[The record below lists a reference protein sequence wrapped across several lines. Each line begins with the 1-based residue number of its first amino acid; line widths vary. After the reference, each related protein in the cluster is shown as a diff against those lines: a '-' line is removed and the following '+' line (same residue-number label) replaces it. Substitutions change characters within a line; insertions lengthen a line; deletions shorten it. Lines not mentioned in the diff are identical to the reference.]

1 MRGPQEA
8 AQRMWGA
15 GEEWGGRVPDWRAR
29 DTAPQPSSE
38 GISLPTFLTCWHQS
52 LKSSSVLQK
61 KP

>member
-1 MRGPQEA
+1 MRGPQED

-15 GEEWGGRVPDWRAR
+15 GEERGGRVPDWRAR
-29 DTAPQPSSE
+29 DAPPAVQR
-38 GISLPTFLTCWHQS
+38 GDSLPTFLTCWHQS